1 MLTKLITVLL
11 LPLVLVLAI
20 VADIL
25 GFEITEGL

>member
-1 MLTKLITVLL
+1 MLSKLLTILV

-25 GFEITEGL
+25 GVDITEGL